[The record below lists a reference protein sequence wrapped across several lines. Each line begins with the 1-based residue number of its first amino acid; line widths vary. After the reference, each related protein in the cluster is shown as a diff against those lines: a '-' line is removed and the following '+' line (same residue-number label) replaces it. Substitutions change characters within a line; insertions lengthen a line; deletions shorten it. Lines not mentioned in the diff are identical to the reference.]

1 MLADGQCEF
10 KARTRWILSIQ
21 GIQRPGGDRKLV
33 WTRGPR
39 GFLRKIVW
47 IFSLWWIQLFAL
59 LPIKCVRKYVF
70 PYSISLYILLGRM
83 HPSIEYSLKVGLQH
97 KQWLPTGY
105 LPLGV
110 NIMQIP
116 VLFCF
121 FVWIR
126 FDTCLFLMNF
136 STVTS
141 GWKIH
146 ILIPHTHPHSNLLSL
161 SFRNSYY

>member
-83 HPSIEYSLKVGLQH
+83 HPSIEYSLKVSLQH

-110 NIMQIP
+110 KHNADP
-116 VLFCF
+116 CVVLFLCLNMLWYLFVFNEF
-121 FVWIR
+121 FYRHFW
-126 FDTCLFLMNF
+126 L
-136 STVTS
+136 
-141 GWKIH
+141 K
-146 ILIPHTHPHSNLLSL
+146 
-161 SFRNSYY
+161 NSYSDSTHTPSF